1 MGLYDSVDRGK
12 PKPKRLTGPIALCCA
27 LLSACG
33 IKGPLYL
40 PPPPGA
46 PAASSAG
53 ADHNKPLMRPELIPD
68 ALSQ

>member
-1 MGLYDSVDRGK
+1 MRTKL
-12 PKPKRLTGPIALCCA
+12 PLIALCCA

-53 ADHNKPLMRPELIPD
+53 ADHNKPIVPPD
-68 ALSQ
+68 LDSDSLLQ